1 MMEERATILIVDDE
15 KSNIDVL
22 VGLLSDDFRTL
33 VAKNGEQAL
42 KRAVS
47 DPKPDLI
54 LLDIMMPIM
63 DGYEVC
69 QRLKAEKNTSGIPVI
84 FITGRSNVEDETK
97 GLAIGAVD
105 FIRKPFNPNVV
116 LARINTHLALQRQK
130 NRLIELNDLKNKFLG
145 MAAHDLRSPL
155 NSICGLSEILL
166 TMELP
171 QEEVHKFTA
180 TIHEVGMQM
189 LHLIN
194 DLLDVTVIE
203 SGHFDLDLRPGSLNS
218 LVEGRL
224 ALMTGLATK
233 KGIAIHFE
241 SGETPPVAFDKER
254 VAQVVDNLLS
264 NAIKL
269 SPPGSA
275 ITVCTGQQPGK
286 VFVRVMDQGPGIP
299 EQERERLFGAF
310 QKLSAQPTGK
320 EKSTGLGLSIV
331 KRIVEAHK
339 GEITV
344 ENRPQR

>member
-84 FITGRSNVEDETK
+84 FITGRSNVEDETR

-130 NRLIELNDLKNKFLG
+130 NRLIELNDLKNKF
-145 MAAHDLRSPL
+145 
-155 NSICGLSEILL
+155 
-166 TMELP
+166 
-171 QEEVHKFTA
+171 
-180 TIHEVGMQM
+180 
-189 LHLIN
+189 
-194 DLLDVTVIE
+194 
-203 SGHFDLDLRPGSLNS
+203 
-218 LVEGRL
+218 
-224 ALMTGLATK
+224 
-233 KGIAIHFE
+233 
-241 SGETPPVAFDKER
+241 
-254 VAQVVDNLLS
+254 
-264 NAIKL
+264 
-269 SPPGSA
+269 
-275 ITVCTGQQPGK
+275 
-286 VFVRVMDQGPGIP
+286 
-299 EQERERLFGAF
+299 
-310 QKLSAQPTGK
+310 
-320 EKSTGLGLSIV
+320 
-331 KRIVEAHK
+331 
-339 GEITV
+339 
-344 ENRPQR
+344 